1 MSTTSHNATHC
12 NTLQHTATHCTTL
25 HHTAPHCNALQ
36 QVLIF
41 SQFKDMLSI
50 LERYLTL
57 VGHAF
62 VRIDGNVPSE
72 ERQRRI
78 DHFNDKQAAVFVF
91 LLSTRAGG
99 QGINLT
105 AADTVVVYD
114 SVCVCVGGGSSST
127 SVLLFDS
134 VSDSIHGRIVLQK
147 SPIKEAIFCTSST
160 GRARQPCRPRSLLKI
175 IGLFCKRAL

>member
-1 MSTTSHNATHC
+1 MQHTATHCNTLQYTAIHCNTLQPTAAHC
-12 NTLQHTATHCTTL
+12 NTLQHTATHGNTL
-25 HHTAPHCNALQ
+25 H

-78 DHFNDKQAAVFVF
+78 DHFNDKQASVFVF

-99 QGINLT
+99 QVET
-105 AADTVVVYD
+105 CD
-114 SVCVCVGGGSSST
+114 
-127 SVLLFDS
+127 
-134 VSDSIHGRIVLQK
+134 IHL
-147 SPIKEAIFCTSST
+147 
-160 GRARQPCRPRSLLKI
+160 
-175 IGLFCKRAL
+175 